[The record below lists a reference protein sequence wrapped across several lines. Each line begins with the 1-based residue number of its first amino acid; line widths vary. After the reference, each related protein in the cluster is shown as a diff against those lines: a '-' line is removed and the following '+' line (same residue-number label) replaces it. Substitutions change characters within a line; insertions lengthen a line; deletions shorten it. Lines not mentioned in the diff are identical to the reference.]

1 MTRLRFGGKC
11 CKFTAKSNRIFVKHH
26 HFSKLWNNVEWHV
39 FMSHGVYFVYTVR
52 NKYYYNDQITA
63 SVGLLKGTQMFQ
75 PLNCSQLRQLL
86 QNASKLVSA
95 MHSALVSTIFLPV
108 LRDSSAGFSY
118 RRQPRRTSGQRM
130 ASIIIPFRETVQVI
144 MISLITWISFLLKK

>member
-1 MTRLRFGGKC
+1 
-11 CKFTAKSNRIFVKHH
+11 
-26 HFSKLWNNVEWHV
+26 
-39 FMSHGVYFVYTVR
+39 MSHGVYFVYTVR

-144 MISLITWISFLLKK
+144 MISLIT